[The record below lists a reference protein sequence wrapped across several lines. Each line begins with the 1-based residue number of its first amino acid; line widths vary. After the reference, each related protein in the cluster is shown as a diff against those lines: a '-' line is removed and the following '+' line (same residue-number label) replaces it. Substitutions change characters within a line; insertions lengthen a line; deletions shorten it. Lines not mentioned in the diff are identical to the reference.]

1 MDNNI
6 NFTQILVN
14 FTALVSFVGSRQLIT
29 DVYNRKQHIFD
40 NPLIKILIILSIL
53 YMNIKNLKIT
63 ILFFFFYILF
73 IEE

>member
-14 FTALVSFVGSRQLIT
+14 FTALVSFVGSRHLIT